1 MLNDNRREGSQS
13 VLKYWLVFF
22 VLVLSI
28 VVILLFYLD
37 WQASNRKLTFAV
49 FDVGQGDAI
58 FIESPT
64 GTQILI
70 DAGPPK
76 KVMSELARVMPFF
89 DRTIDAVI
97 VTNPDADHIAGFLDV
112 LKVYKVSTV
121 FEAGTFNESKTYQ
134 NLKEEIQNKN
144 ITNTLAKK
152 DMRIDLGGGVFLDIL
167 FPDRD
172 VSSWTTNDGSV
183 VARLAY
189 GDTTIMLTGDATEE
203 TEKIILQEYSAEFLD
218 SDILKVAHHGSKT
231 SSLPEFLKAVS
242 PAYAI
247 ISDGKNN
254 KYGHPHKVTLDSLE
268 AVGADVLRTDQLGTI
283 IFSCDRIGE
292 CKPK

>member
-1 MLNDNRREGSQS
+1 MFTKDNQYGR
-13 VLKYWLVFF
+13 KYWLAFF
-22 VLVLSI
+22 ILVLLI
-28 VVILLFYLD
+28 VTIFLFYLD
-37 WQASNRKLTFAV
+37 WQASNRKFTFAML
-49 FDVGQGDAI
+49 DVGQGDAI

-76 KVMSELARVMPFF
+76 KVMSELSRMMPLF
-89 DRTIDAVI
+89 DRTIDAI
-97 VTNPDADHIAGFLDV
+97 IITNPDADHIAGFLDV
-112 LKVYKVSTV
+112 LKVYKVGQV
-121 FEAGTFNESKTYQ
+121 FEAGTYNDSRTYQ
-134 NLKEEIQNKN
+134 NLEEEIKNKN
-144 ITNTLAKK
+144 VTDTLAKK
-152 DMRIDLGGGVFLDIL
+152 DMRIDLGGGVFVDVL

-183 VARLAY
+183 VARLTY

-203 TEKIILQEYSAEFLD
+203 TEKIILQSYSEKFLD

-231 SSLPEFLKAVS
+231 SSSEAFLKVVS
-242 PAYAI
+242 PEYAV

-254 KYGHPHKVTLDSLE
+254 SYGHPHKVTLDNLE
-268 AVGADVLRTDQLGTI
+268 GVGADILRTDKLGTI